1 MEAKN
6 AGKEAETIAAKK
18 ATMNERAVKRKA
30 DKAEIARIAA
40 GSSLLHPLWWNHS
53 ATCEV

>member
-1 MEAKN
+1 MDAKN

-18 ATMNERAVKRKA
+18 AIMNERAVKRKA

-40 GSSLLHPLWWNHS
+40 GSS
-53 ATCEV
+53 